1 MVKSSLKLIR
11 KIKSQHI
18 YQKIKNL
25 VSQNKYALI
34 DRKINILRLRPP
46 KNFDDLLKK
55 YLNNIK

>member
-25 VSQNKYALI
+25 ISQNKYALI
-34 DRKINILRLRPP
+34 DRKINILRLKKK